1 MATKISLAD
10 RFNNGQAAL
19 KKWTEAWK
27 DNDSILSEL
36 RAFIETVKDVT
47 IELENCE
54 PMSDEMALKVY
65 ELLILI
71 ERW

>member
-10 RFNNGQAAL
+10 QFNNGQAAL
-19 KKWTEAWK
+19 KKWTETWK
-27 DNDSILSEL
+27 DNDSVMSAL
-36 RAFIETVKDVT
+36 RIFIETVKDVVAD
-47 IELENCE
+47 LDNCE
-54 PMSDEMALKVY
+54 PMSDEMVLKVY